1 MFPDLISLLILAS
14 ACFACDKDLSVE
26 PVPPLPVSHFEA
38 DPVRKAVLPMVLETS
53 GIADS
58 KSNPGYLWAQEDSG
72 NPTQLYLISHEGTV
86 KKKVFLKGTTNRDW
100 EEMTLS
106 GNDIYLADFG
116 DNKQVYGTYTIYQ
129 FPEPAAAVDT
139 VDNIKTINFKYPDTP
154 HDAEAF
160 LVDASS
166 RDIYIITKRDEL
178 AKIYRL
184 AHPYSYTSINTPTL
198 VGTLPYN
205 NVVSAAQSPD
215 GKDIIVKTY
224 TNLYHYSRSEGQ
236 SIDEALK
243 NPSTSLTYLL
253 EPQGEAITFANN
265 NKGFFTLSE
274 KGVGTMVNLYFYK
287 RK

>member
-1 MFPDLISLLILAS
+1 MIPDLISLLVLAS
-14 ACFACDKDLSVE
+14 ACFTCDNEPVVE
-26 PVPPLPVSHFEA
+26 PTPPLPASQFEA
-38 DPVRKAVLPMVLETS
+38 EPVRKAVVPMVLETS

-58 KSNPGYLWAQEDSG
+58 KTYPGHLWAQEDSG
-72 NPTQLYLISHEGTV
+72 NPTQLYLMGHDGSV
-86 KKKVFLKGTTNRDW
+86 KKKVFLKGTVNRDW
-100 EEMTLS
+100 EDMILS
-106 GNDIYLADFG
+106 GNDLYLADFG
-116 DNKQVYGTYTIYQ
+116 DNNQVYGTYTIYQ

-139 VDNIKTINFKYPDTP
+139 VENIKTISFKYPDTP

-160 LVDASS
+160 LVDATSS
-166 RDIYIITKRDEL
+166 DIYIITKRDDV

-215 GKDIIVKTY
+215 GKDIIIKTY
-224 TNLYHYSRSEGQ
+224 TNLYHYSRSETQ
-236 SIDEALK
+236 SIGEAL
-243 NPSTSLTYLL
+243 NNSFTSLPYLL
-253 EPQGEAITFANN
+253 EPQGEAITFAND

-274 KGVGTMVNLYFYK
+274 KGIGTMVNLYFYK